1 MAHLKHLALFWLRRP
16 ASAEDRAQL
25 IAGLETL
32 RAIPQVKSL
41 HIGVPAITEPR
52 DVVDSSWAVSE
63 LMRFDNAADEA
74 IYQVHPVHQ
83 AFIAACEHLWEKVVV
98 YDIADAN

>member
-1 MAHLKHLALFWLRRP
+1 M
-16 ASAEDRAQL
+16 
-25 IAGLETL
+25 
-32 RAIPQVKSL
+32 KSL

-63 LMRFDNAADEA
+63 LMSFDSAADEA
-74 IYQVHPVHQ
+74 TYQVHPVHQ